1 MSIDK
6 RELIDELASTLNKK
20 YKGEKIAYN
29 LVEDEDSPTN
39 VDEWIS
45 TGSTTLDLAIS
56 NRLDGGYPVG
66 RIIEIAGWEQSGKS
80 LLAAHAVLSTQRKG
94 GIAVY
99 IDTENRTSMEFWRA
113 IGINVEEVVYT
124 TVDTMER
131 VFQVM
136 ESIIT
141 KVRASNSKEKRLV
154 TIVVDSVAAASTEP
168 EKDDDFDKGGWNTDK
183 AIIMSKALR
192 KMTGMI
198 GRERVLCIFTNQLR
212 EKMGVMFGDNTI
224 TPGGKALQFHAT
236 TRLRLRSIG
245 KIMDEDNDQQ
255 IGAKT
260 KVKVHKNTV
269 GPPHREAEF
278 EIYFDRGIDDYASW
292 FETGKKYNLITV
304 RGGWC
309 YIDKVDLETG
319 EVLTDEPIAFRSK
332 DFKNLLEEDPELREN
347 LRERIADN
355 LIMKYRHHED
365 IDYENV
371 SVVSEDEERESDE

>member
-1 MSIDK
+1 MKK
-6 RELIDELASTLNKK
+6 RELIDDLTKVLNKK

-29 LVEDEDSPTN
+29 LERDEDSPTN

-56 NRLDGGYPVG
+56 NRLDGGYPIG

-80 LLAAHAVLSTQRKG
+80 LLAAHAVLSTQKKG

-99 IDTENRTSMEFWRA
+99 IDTENRTSSEFWKA
-113 IGINVEEVVYT
+113 IGINVDEVLYVP
-124 TVDTMER
+124 VDTMER
-131 VFQVM
+131 VFEVM

-141 KVRASNSKEKRLV
+141 KIRSSDNKKLV

-212 EKMGVMFGDNTI
+212 EKMGVQFGDNTT

-236 TRLRLRSIG
+236 TRLRLRSVG
-245 KIMDEDNDQQ
+245 KILDDDDDMQ

-260 KVKVHKNTV
+260 KVKVFKNTV

-278 EIYFDRGIDDYASW
+278 DIYFDRGIDDYASW
-292 FETGKKYNLITV
+292 FDTGKKYGIINV
-304 RGGWC
+304 RGGWN

-332 DFKNLLEEDPELREN
+332 DFTELLDNDDELREN
-347 LRERIADN
+347 LRQRIADK
-355 LIMKYRHHED
+355 LIMKYRYQEED
-365 IDYENV
+365 TEDGE
-371 SVVSEDEERESDE
+371 SQDEEE